1 MPTIEAS
8 KKDLEKLIGKK
19 FSRAELDDALLF
31 IKGELDKVEG
41 DILTI
46 DVKETN
52 RPDLWSAEGIAREIK
67 ARIGLEKGIPKYK
80 IEKSKL
86 VVSIEKSVKEVRPYT
101 VAAIIKNIK
110 ITDELIKQLV
120 QLQEKVDGTHGRKR
134 KESATGIYDYDK
146 IKGNIRY
153 YGADPR
159 KKKFIPLEYK
169 VEMDL
174 DEILEMHPKGKEYAH
189 LLKGKKV
196 YPIFEDS
203 EGNVL
208 SMPPVINSNYSGKV
222 TENTKNLFIEVSGFQ
237 IETILV
243 GLRVMVMALA
253 DRGGKIESVT
263 VEDSNGKKLITPNFN
278 TEKII
283 LDPDYVRKISD
294 LNLTNK
300 QMISLLEKARYNVKT
315 KGKKF
320 EVEYPPYRKDIIHPI
335 DVVEDI
341 IIGYGYNNIEPEKIE
356 MSVVGEELPQ
366 RIYLDKVRDVCTG
379 LGLQEVLT
387 FNLTSKEKQLNKIF
401 SKEELVEISNPVST
415 NWEVMRKKL
424 APELLDFLA
433 KNKHAEYPQRIFEIG
448 TTLSPDSKKE
458 EGVDQSYNL
467 GIVIS
472 DSRANFTLAKSIL
485 DAICKNMGI
494 DYSLKETNLGFL
506 EHGKSGKIESKN
518 GKGFLGELNQN
529 CLSNFGLN
537 IKTIVI
543 ELELVR

>member
-19 FSRAELDDALLF
+19 FSAKELDEALMF

-41 DILTI
+41 DVLTI

-67 ARIGLEKGIPKYK
+67 SRVGLENGVPRFKVG
-80 IEKSKL
+80 KSNL
-86 VVSIEKSVKEVRPYT
+86 VVSIEKNVKEVRPYT
-101 VAAIIKNIK
+101 VAAVVKGIK
-110 ITDELIKQLV
+110 ITEELIKQLV

-174 DEILEMHPKGKEYAH
+174 DEILETHPKGKEYAH

-208 SMPPVINSNYSGKV
+208 SMPPVINSNYSGKI
-222 TENTKNLFIEVSGFQ
+222 TENTKNLFVEVSGFQ
-237 IETILV
+237 LETILV
-243 GLRVMVMALA
+243 GLQVMVMALA
-253 DRGGKIESVT
+253 DRGGKVESVT
-263 VEDSNGKKLITPNFN
+263 VLDSNGKKIVTPGFS
-278 TEKII
+278 TEKIN

-294 LNLTNK
+294 LELTDK
-300 QMISLLEKARYNVKT
+300 QIISLLEKARYNVKT

-320 EVEYPPYRKDIIHPI
+320 EVEYPSYRKDIIHPV

-341 IIGYGYNNIEPEKIE
+341 IIGYGYNNIEPKKIE
-356 MSVVGEELPQ
+356 LNVVGEELPE
-366 RIYLDKVRDVCTG
+366 RLFLDKARDVCVG

-387 FNLTSKEKQLNKIF
+387 FNLTSKEKQTNKIL
-401 SKEELVEISNPVST
+401 SKEELVEISNPVSS

-424 APELLDFLA
+424 VPELLDFLS

-448 TTLSPDSKKE
+448 TTLAIDAKKE

-467 GIVIS
+467 GIAIS
-472 DSRANFTLAKSIL
+472 DPRANFTLAKSIL
-485 DAICKNMGI
+485 DAVCNNLNIE
-494 DYSLKETNLGFL
+494 YSLKEIGVDFL
-506 EHGKSGKIESKN
+506 EKGKSGEIKTSK
-518 GKGFLGELNQN
+518 GKGFIGEMDKQA
-529 CLSNFGLN
+529 LSNFGLST
-537 IKTIVI
+537 KTIVI